1 MCWHYVTTRGM
12 CVHVSVR
19 EKVSKGIGWVEVVA
33 TVKPLFNTFQ
43 KYVQQHSMWSR
54 RMHMFVLLRLCG
66 QLRSSACSWHTMW
79 VHLRRV
85 TAQSFHANIVKYN
98 FSKGKKNSIVKRS
111 GSFASKW
118 INQNKP
124 SKTEWRLIHWSQVG
138 TDLPWFITVTYSHVK
153 AF

>member
-19 EKVSKGIGWVEVVA
+19 ERVSKGIGWVEVVA
-33 TVKPLFNTFQ
+33 TVEPLFNTFQ
-43 KYVQQHSMWSR
+43 KYVKQHSMWSQ

-66 QLRSSACSWHTMW
+66 QLRSFACSRHATWIR
-79 VHLRRV
+79 LRRV
-85 TAQSFHANIVKYN
+85 TAQSLNANIVKYH
-98 FSKGKKNSIVKRS
+98 FLKREKKTSIFERS
-111 GSFASKW
+111 GSFASQW

-124 SKTEWRLIHWSQVG
+124 SKTEWRLNRWSQVG
-138 TDLPWFITVTYSHVK
+138 TDLPWFITYSHVK